1 MFKSGVVAVVGRP
14 NVGKSTLLNYLMK
27 QKLTIISDKPQTTRN
42 KITCILTTQE
52 AQIIFLDTPGLHK
65 PRTKLGEY
73 MVKVSV
79 GSLREVDIV
88 LFLVEASHPPGRGD
102 GYVVDLLKQAET
114 RVFLVINKIDL
125 VEPLELEGI
134 IERYRELYDFS
145 EVILVSAVNGTNVT
159 LLQEKLVA
167 HLPEG
172 PKYYPEDM
180 ITEQPERF
188 VVSEL
193 IREKILEQ
201 TRDEVPHS
209 VAVEVDEM
217 KERKGK
223 NMIYIRA
230 NIFVERDSQKGIIVG
245 NQGKMLK
252 EIGMKARQDIQ
263 VLLGCKVFL
272 ELWVKVQKDWRNR
285 SKFLKDFGYHDR
297 E

>member
-1 MFKSGVVAVVGRP
+1 MYKSGVVAVVGRP
-14 NVGKSTLLNYLMK
+14 NVGKSTLLNYLMG
-27 QKLTIISDKPQTTRN
+27 QKLTIISEKPQTTRN
-42 KITCILTTQE
+42 KITCILTIDE

-79 GSLREVDIV
+79 SSLREVDIV

-125 VEPLELEGI
+125 VDPLELERT
-134 IERYRELYDFS
+134 IERYRKLHDFS
-145 EVILVSAVNGTNVT
+145 EVICVSAVNGTNVP

-172 PKYYPEDM
+172 PQYYPEDM

-193 IREKILEQ
+193 IREKILEL

-209 VAVEVDEM
+209 VAVEVEEM

-223 NMIYIRA
+223 NTVYIRA
-230 NIFVERDSQKGIIVG
+230 NIYVERDSQKGIVVG
-245 NQGKMLK
+245 KQGKMLK
-252 EIGMKARQDIQ
+252 DIGKNARQDIE

-285 SKFLKDFGYHDR
+285 GKLLKELGYHDS
-297 E
+297 